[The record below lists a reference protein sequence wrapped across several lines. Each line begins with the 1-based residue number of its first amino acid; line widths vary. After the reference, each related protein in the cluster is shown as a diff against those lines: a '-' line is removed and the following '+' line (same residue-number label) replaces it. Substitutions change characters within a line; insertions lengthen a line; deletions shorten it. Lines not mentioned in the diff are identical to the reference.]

1 MRKILLALFLV
12 LMTPQLAHA
21 WWNGDWTA
29 RKKITLDT
37 TASGLPLQQE
47 AASPLVLLRLHTGNF
62 DFDTAK
68 IDGGDLRFLDE
79 DDKTPLKYH
88 IEKFDAAAQIALVWV
103 QLPKLQPGAKHH
115 LWLYYGNDSA
125 NPGDDAK
132 GSFDANQIAVLH
144 FAEAQGAPKDA
155 TAYGNNATQF
165 DGGHAAGGMIG
176 ADVSFDGKQSLLIS
190 AAPSMKISAANG
202 ATISFWV
209 KPTAAQTAPIVTLRE
224 GKAAIVVGI
233 DGSQAYAKVEGG
245 AAPGETA
252 RAGNLAAGSWHHVAL
267 TAGKE
272 LILYVDGQA
281 VANAPAASPDLQG
294 ELTLGRDFQGEV
306 DELEVSNV
314 ARSAA
319 SIYLAAMSQGPE
331 TKLVTLGEDE
341 SKDSGGGTSYFGV
354 ILKSVTLD
362 GWVVIAFLMVMA
374 AISWMVMVTKALII
388 NKTFKGNQE
397 FLEAFHKLKVAETA
411 KLDTDDTADD
421 ADIQDSA
428 LMLALFGRHDH
439 FQNASLYHLYHA
451 GVQEVKHRFA
461 IANGSKVLSPQ
472 AINAIK
478 AALDGKLVRENQKLN
493 NLMVLLTIAISGG
506 PFLGLL
512 GTVVGVMITFAA
524 IAATGD
530 VNVAA
535 IAPGIEA
542 ALVATVAGLVVA
554 IPALFGYN
562 YLGSRIKNI
571 NADMHV
577 FVDELIGRFAEAY
590 A

>member
-1 MRKILLALFLV
+1 M
-12 LMTPQLAHA
+12 
-21 WWNGDWTA
+21 
-29 RKKITLDT
+29 
-37 TASGLPLQQE
+37 
-47 AASPLVLLRLHTGNF
+47 
-62 DFDTAK
+62 
-68 IDGGDLRFLDE
+68 
-79 DDKTPLKYH
+79 
-88 IEKFDAAAQIALVWV
+88 
-103 QLPKLQPGAKHH
+103 
-115 LWLYYGNDSA
+115 
-125 NPGDDAK
+125 
-132 GSFDANQIAVLH
+132 
-144 FAEAQGAPKDA
+144 
-155 TAYGNNATQF
+155 
-165 DGGHAAGGMIG
+165 
-176 ADVSFDGKQSLLIS
+176 
-190 AAPSMKISAANG
+190 
-202 ATISFWV
+202 
-209 KPTAAQTAPIVTLRE
+209 
-224 GKAAIVVGI
+224 VGI

-374 AISWMVMVTKALII
+374 AISWMVMVAKALII

-535 IAPGIEA
+535 IAPGIAA

>member
-1 MRKILLALFLV
+1 MRKILLILFLF
-12 LMTPQLAHA
+12 LMTPQLAQA
-21 WWNGDWTA
+21 WWNGEWSA
-29 RKKITLDT
+29 REKITLDT
-37 TASGLPLQQE
+37 TDTGLPLKQE
-47 AASPLVLLRLHTGNF
+47 VASPLVLLRLHTGNF

-88 IEKFDAAAQIALVWV
+88 IEKFDAAAQIALMWV

-115 LWLYYGNDSA
+115 IWLYYGNDNA

-132 GSFDANQIAVLH
+132 GSFDANQIVVLH
-144 FAEAQGAPKDA
+144 FAEAQGAPKDV
-155 TAYGNNATQF
+155 TAYGNNASQF
-165 DGGHAAGGMIG
+165 DGGHIPGGMIG
-176 ADVSFDGKQSLLIS
+176 AAVSFDGKQSLLIPAS
-190 AAPSMKISAANG
+190 PSMKISAANG

-245 AAPGETA
+245 ATPGETA
-252 RAGNLAAGSWHHVAL
+252 RAGNLAAGSWHHIAV
-267 TAGKE
+267 TVGKE
-272 LILYVDGQA
+272 LTLYVNGQP
-281 VANAPAASPDLQG
+281 VANAPVVSPDLQG
-294 ELTLGRDFQGEV
+294 EVTVGHGFQGELDELEISNVVRSADAIFVAALSQGPDAKMLTLGE
-306 DELEVSNV
+306 E
-314 ARSAA
+314 
-319 SIYLAAMSQGPE
+319 
-331 TKLVTLGEDE
+331 E

-374 AISWMVMVTKALII
+374 MISWMVMVTKALII

-439 FQNASLYHLYHA
+439 FQNASLYHLYHT

-535 IAPGIEA
+535 IAPGIAA

-577 FVDELIGRFAEAY
+577 FADELIGRFAEAY

>member
-1 MRKILLALFLV
+1 MLALFLV
-12 LMTPQLAHA
+12 ALTPQLAHA
-21 WWNGDWTA
+21 WWNGDWSV
-29 RKKITLDT
+29 RKKVTLDT
-37 TASGLPLQQE
+37 TASGLSLQQE
-47 AASPLVLLRLHTGNF
+47 VALPLVLLRLHSGNF

-68 IDGGDLRFLDE
+68 IDGSDLRFLDE

-88 IEKFDAAAQIALVWV
+88 IEKFDGVAQIALVWV
-103 QLPKLQPGAKHH
+103 QLAKLQPGAKHH
-115 LWLYYGNDSA
+115 IWLYYGNENA

-132 GSFDANQIAVLH
+132 GSFDANQILALH

-165 DGGHAAGGMIG
+165 DGGHAAGGMI
-176 ADVSFDGKQSLLIS
+176 AAAASFDGKQSLLIPAS
-190 AAPSMKISAANG
+190 LSMKISATNG

-209 KPTAAQTAPIVTLRE
+209 KPKAAQTAPIVSVRD
-224 GKAAIVVGI
+224 GKAALVLGM
-233 DGSQAYAKVEGG
+233 DGSQAYAKVAGG
-245 AAPGETA
+245 TAPGETA
-252 RAGNLAAGSWHHVAL
+252 RAGNLAAGSWHHIAL
-267 TAGKE
+267 SVGKE
-272 LILYVDGQA
+272 LVLYVDGQA
-281 VANAPAASPDLQG
+281 VANAAATSPDMQG
-294 ELTLGRDFQGEV
+294 ELTLGRGFQGEV

-314 ARSAA
+314 ARTAA

-331 TKLVTLGEDE
+331 TKLATLGADE
-341 SKDSGGGTSYFGV
+341 SKSEGGSSYFAV
-354 ILKSVTLD
+354 ILQSVTLD

-374 AISWMVMVTKALII
+374 AISWMVMVSKALII
-388 NKTFKGNQE
+388 NKTFKANQQ
-397 FLEAFHKLKVAETA
+397 FLQAFHELKVSETA
-411 KLDTDDTADD
+411 KLDTEDKAENVDM
-421 ADIQDSA
+421 QDSA
-428 LMLALFGRHDH
+428 LMLALFGKHDH
-439 FQNASLYHLYHA
+439 YQKASLYQLYHA
-451 GVQEVKHRFA
+451 GVKEVKHRFA
-461 IANGSKVLSPQ
+461 IASSNKTLTPQ

-478 AALDGKLVRENQKLN
+478 ATLDGTLVRESQKLN

-535 IAPGIEA
+535 IAPGIAA

-562 YLGSRIKNI
+562 YLGSRIKTI
-571 NADMHV
+571 TADMQV

-590 A
+590 AS